1 MRVALFFDGKNFF
14 RGMEDFD
21 PTLELSYDRLSH
33 WVAGEVGGAAAV
45 FAGAYYY
52 TGYNKRGGGERGI
65 AFGKFLRALEFRPG
79 FFVKREP
86 RVRRHFKC
94 RDCHKE
100 RAYWTEKRVD
110 ARLVADMLQLA
121 AVDAYDCAVL
131 FSGDQD
137 LIPAVEGVR
146 ALGKQVWVATWGGR
160 GLSPE
165 LRAQCFNEIDLNKG
179 ATTLGT
185 GRARLRGRTSTE
197 TSRSVAPSKTAVVA
211 SRSLEDERAIDDAV
225 YAEAVEACA
234 FFADKGG
241 NVSQWYFVNRWR
253 GSRELPDPA
262 TRQASLERLY
272 TAGRLERYEYEDAK
286 KRATQGLRPKEEV
299 K

>member
-21 PTLELSYDRLSH
+21 PTLELSYDRLAH
-33 WVAGEVGGAAAV
+33 WVAHEVGGESGV
-45 FAGAYYY
+45 FSGAYYY
-52 TGYNKRGGGERGI
+52 TGYNKRGGGERGQ
-65 AFGKFLRALEFRPG
+65 AFGKFLRSLEFRPG

-86 RVRRHFKC
+86 RVKRTFRC
-94 RDCHKE
+94 RDCKKE
-100 RAYWTEKRVD
+100 RQYWTEKRVD

-121 AVDAYDCAVL
+121 AVNAYDCAVL

-146 ALGKQVWVATWGGR
+146 TLGKQVWVATWGGR

-179 ATTLGT
+179 ARALGT
-185 GRARLRGRTSTE
+185 GRARLQSTSTH
-197 TSRSVAPSKTAVVA
+197 RVSVSTATTTTAAATPEDEGAIDTAVLAEVGQA
-211 SRSLEDERAIDDAV
+211 SV
-225 YAEAVEACA
+225 

-241 NVSQWYFVNRWR
+241 ELSEWYFVNRWR
-253 GSRELPDPA
+253 GDQDLPDPEG
-262 TRQASLERLY
+262 RSASLKRLQE
-272 TAGRLERYEYEDAK
+272 GGQLETYEYTDSK
-286 KRATQGLRPKEEV
+286 GRPTKGLRPKTVAESTA
-299 K
+299 